1 MLAQYAFLLNDE
13 TGFWLLA
20 QQALPFVVER
30 PSARQHKAELE
41 ARLAEIEEA
50 LALFS
55 RRTVLVKLEEE
66 DSQTAGT

>member
-1 MLAQYAFLLNDE
+1 MI
-13 TGFWLLA
+13 
-20 QQALPFVVER
+20 ER
-30 PSARQHKAELE
+30 PSARRHKAELE